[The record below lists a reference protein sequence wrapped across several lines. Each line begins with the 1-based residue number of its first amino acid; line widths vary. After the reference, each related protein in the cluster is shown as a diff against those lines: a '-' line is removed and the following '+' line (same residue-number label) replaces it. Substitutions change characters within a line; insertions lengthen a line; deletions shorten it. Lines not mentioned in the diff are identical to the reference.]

1 MAIVGAGVSGSYLG
15 HMLQQRGHEIEIF
28 ESSTKD
34 KHWAVCA
41 WAASR
46 NMLSRFSNQAGL
58 NFENYV
64 LHVGRTLKMDLP
76 NNVREYLDLKGLVTY
91 DKQRWE
97 HDLIGDVKITYNRKC
112 TPGNIS
118 SNQYDYVID
127 CTGMHRTML
136 PRAPEDFL
144 IPAYEYLLENVEG
157 MNEFYVVGYRGAK
170 GYFWYFPLG
179 DNRGYMGAGDVDKKY
194 EGVETF
200 LRDHPEARI
209 VKKIGRPIRLAPPRR
224 MQPFHSGNIVGVGES
239 IGCVFPMLG
248 EGIIP
253 SLICC
258 DIFLEVL
265 DGSGPVKFD
274 FEKYTKIVLRRF
286 AYYDDVYR
294 IVRLKMKNELNMVK
308 HMRLLLSMYRNM
320 KREEGRFGFEVNLD
334 KMTRFVRAL

>member
-15 HMLQQRGHEIEIF
+15 HMLQQRGHQIEIF

-58 NFENYV
+58 DFESYV
-64 LHVGRTLKMDLP
+64 LHVGRTLKMELP
-76 NNVREYLDLKGLVTY
+76 NHVREYLDLKGLVTY

-97 HDLIGDVKITYNRKC
+97 HDLIGDVKITYNQKC
-112 TPGNIS
+112 TPRNIG

-170 GYFWYFPLG
+170 GYFWYFPLD

-194 EGVETF
+194 EGIETF

-258 DIFLEVL
+258 DIFLKVL
-265 DGSGPVKFD
+265 DGSPRKFD
-274 FEKYTKIVLRRF
+274 FEKYTKIVLKKF

-334 KMTRFVRAL
+334 KMTRLVRAL